1 MHICV
6 FEAFS
11 WCFGLC
17 VVGNGSY
24 IHLSFLYTKYT
35 ICFAVFSTPSL
46 FVSLLIVTISI
57 ITSSHSLLHYLNINS
72 LLAQNKNKKRKAK
85 NNSSSQT
92 LYRLQIPQPNQH
104 PSASVSKSQR
114 LQVAYRL
121 TLGRLSHYYTA
132 TLTTTVC

>member
-1 MHICV
+1 MFWLVCCWKWLLYLSFFSLHQIYNMFCCV
-6 FEAFS
+6 F
-11 WCFGLC
+11 
-17 VVGNGSY
+17 Y
-24 IHLSFLYTKYT
+24 
-35 ICFAVFSTPSL
+35 P
-46 FVSLLIVTISI
+46 LLIVTISI

-121 TLGRLSHYYTA
+121 TLGRLSQHYTA
-132 TLTTTVC
+132 TLTTTVCSLLMLRLTG

>member
-1 MHICV
+1 MFWLVCCWKWLLYLSFFSLRQIYNMFCCV
-6 FEAFS
+6 F
-11 WCFGLC
+11 
-17 VVGNGSY
+17 Y
-24 IHLSFLYTKYT
+24 
-35 ICFAVFSTPSL
+35 P
-46 FVSLLIVTISI
+46 LLIVTISI